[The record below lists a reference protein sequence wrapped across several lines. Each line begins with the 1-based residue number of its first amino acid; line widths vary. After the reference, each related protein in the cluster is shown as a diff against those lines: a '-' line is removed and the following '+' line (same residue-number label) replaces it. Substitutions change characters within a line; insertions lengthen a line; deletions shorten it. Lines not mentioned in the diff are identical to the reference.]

1 MSDLKYCFKICLL
14 GNSRSGKSSYINKLL
29 GKNIIDME
37 PTIGVDFNCHIISRN
52 NNKYKFQIYDT
63 SGLSNFYNITSNY
76 YDITN
81 IFFIFCDSSNY
92 NDNNIIYWYNE
103 ILNHRKKNNGNLK
116 DLKIILI
123 LNNFDL
129 LDNKK
134 KEKMEKMIKS
144 KLKISDIYFISVI
157 NNDLLTLEEP
167 LNYIIEYY
175 SRLIK
180 AGIVDDNSV
189 KLYNLKDE
197 DLNTPLIEKPT
208 NKDDFDN
215 TRCKCNIL

>member
-92 NDNNIIYWYNE
+92 KDNNIIYWYNE

-189 KLYNLKDE
+189 KLYNMKDE
-197 DLNTPLIEKPT
+197 DLNTPLIEKPS

>member
-14 GNSRSGKSSYINKLL
+14 GNSRSGKSSYVNKLL
-29 GKNIIDME
+29 GKNLSDIE
-37 PTIGVDFNCHIISRN
+37 PTIGVDFNCHVINRN

-63 SGLSNFYNITSNY
+63 SGLSNFYNITSKY

-81 IFFIFCDSSNY
+81 IFMIFCDSSNY
-92 NDNNIIYWYNE
+92 NDNDFIYWYNE
-103 ILNHRKKNNGNLK
+103 VSNYKKLKDSLK

-123 LNNFDL
+123 LNKFDL
-129 LDNKK
+129 LDNKTK
-134 KEKMEKMIKS
+134 DKIEKMAKT
-144 KLKISDIYFISVI
+144 KLKINDMYFISVS
-157 NNDLLTLEEP
+157 NNDVLTLEEP

-189 KLYNLKDE
+189 KLYNVKED
-197 DLNTPLIEKPT
+197 DLNTPLIKKPT
-208 NKDDFDN
+208 NNDDFDN
-215 TRCKCNIL
+215 TKCKCNIL

>member
-92 NDNNIIYWYNE
+92 KDNNIIYWYNE

-189 KLYNLKDE
+189 KLYNMKDE